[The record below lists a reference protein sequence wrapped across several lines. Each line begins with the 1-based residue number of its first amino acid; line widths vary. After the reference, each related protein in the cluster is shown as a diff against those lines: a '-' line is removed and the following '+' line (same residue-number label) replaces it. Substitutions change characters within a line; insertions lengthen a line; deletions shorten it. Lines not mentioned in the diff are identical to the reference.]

1 MLGYVR
7 TACLALGLVA
17 PTADEPVLR
26 RARGAVAKRLTMTS
40 RHSCFIVLHMCR
52 VIAIISQDKD
62 VSR

>member
-1 MLGYVR
+1 MRRKEPLPRPSCVCPLALIGMLGYVR

-40 RHSCFIVLHMCR
+40 RHS
-52 VIAIISQDKD
+52 
-62 VSR
+62 